1 MSNVQGLPEGVTLE
15 QFWSPEY
22 QANLQKNNPFVTPTV
37 TSDVNSTD
45 IVTNAVVQD
54 EKNQVNLNDNT
65 LGGEY
70 GYKGV
75 QHDGK
80 GGFFLM
86 IDGVQTATD
95 ADGNPLSQ
103 NEIDDK
109 TDLGTY
115 DEDKDILN
123 PKNKEKLD
131 KLISDGSGSTFIAG
145 DGITPDDSKM
155 GGLFGFMKDDKGL
168 FQGGT
173 SGTAFGRLKDLFAG
187 RGFNAAKNTTESG
200 SLDAIP
206 TENLGGPDG
215 SGGSKLNLKDDGE
228 DGNIDPN
235 KKKEEED
242 EGPDTKAMGQ
252 AFLSMGES
260 IKKPNYQ
267 WSGDDI
273 F

>member
-103 NEIDDK
+103 NED
-109 TDLGTY
+109 
-115 DEDKDILN
+115 
-123 PKNKEKLD
+123 
-131 KLISDGSGSTFIAG
+131 SSG
-145 DGITPDDSKM
+145 KM